1 MAKFHIEV
9 DVLVVGAGPAGAST
23 ALFLGKQGI
32 STLMISRNR
41 GTADT
46 PRAHIVNQRTME
58 VLRDAGLEEDCLTVA
73 SPPSD
78 IANTFFLRGLA
89 GEELARQW
97 AWGNNPSRMG
107 DVLSASPCSFV
118 DLPQTKVEP
127 ILLAEVT
134 RLGVSA
140 RFETELT
147 SFEQDDEGVTAR
159 LLDRI
164 TQHEVL
170 VRAKYLVGADGANSR
185 VVKDLGLPLVG
196 QGGLGSAYNV
206 LCEMD
211 LSAYTTHRKGS
222 LYLIL
227 QAGVAAWAGVVVF
240 RMVRPWDKW
249 LVSIFVPPNYN
260 GPDATPE
267 QIVERIRLAIGDPAA
282 ADLPVNIL
290 SVSKWSINDI
300 HAEKISSGRVHCMGD
315 AVHRHPP
322 GAGLGSN
329 TCVQD
334 GFNLAWKLALVL
346 KGAANP
352 RLLES
357 FNDERQPVAKQIVAR
372 ANLSMWQANGLADFL
387 GACLF
392 SVQTEAEVNAKLST
406 AEGREALRQQLLD
419 TRYNGEGHGVELA
432 RNYRSGAIVEDG
444 TPVPEQ
450 TDDPDLYYHPST
462 RPGSALPH
470 GWLVRRQAGPMKSTL
485 DLAGKGKF
493 HIFSSHGGQA
503 WQEAARKVSAKTGVE
518 IGVTLVGT
526 GLDYEDSYLDWSK
539 VRGIDDNGCV
549 LVRPDLI
556 VGWRC
561 EQMPKDPTAALLQA
575 MNRILGWTGDAS
587 GQPVTTQDVTQV
599 NTTADAA
606 A

>member
-1 MAKFHIEV
+1 MAKFHVEV
-9 DVLVVGAGPAGAST
+9 DVLVVGAGPAGATT

-58 VLRDAGLEEDCLTVA
+58 VLRDAGLEKDCLEVA
-73 SPPSD
+73 SPPSA

-107 DVLSASPCSFV
+107 DVMSASPCTFV

-127 ILLAEVT
+127 VVLTELT
-134 RLGVSA
+134 RLGVDA
-140 RFETELT
+140 RFETELV
-147 SFEQDDEGVTAR
+147 SFEQDDEGVTST

-164 TQHEVL
+164 TQQEFL
-170 VRAKYLVGADGANSR
+170 VRSKYLVGADGANSR
-185 VVKDLGLPLVG
+185 VVKSLGLPLVG
-196 QGGLGSAYNV
+196 QGGLGAAYNV

-227 QAGVAAWAGVVVF
+227 QAGVTAWAGVVVL

-249 LVSIFVPPNYN
+249 LVSIFVPPNYS
-260 GPDATPE
+260 GPDATHE
-267 QIVERIRLAIGDPAA
+267 QIVERIRMAIGDPAA
-282 ADLPVNIL
+282 AELPIEVL

-300 HAEKISSGRVHCMGD
+300 HAEKISAGRVYCMGD

-346 KGAANP
+346 KGAAHP
-352 RLLES
+352 RLLDS

-372 ANLSMWQANGLADFL
+372 ANLSMWQANSLADYL

-392 SVQTEAEVNAKLST
+392 SEQTEAEVDAKLST
-406 AEGREALRQQLLD
+406 PEGREALRKQLLD
-419 TRYNGEGHGVELA
+419 TRYNGEGHGVELT
-432 RNYRSGAIVEDG
+432 RNYCSGAVVQDG
-444 TPVPEQ
+444 TPAPVQ

-462 RPGSALPH
+462 RPGSSLPH
-470 GWLVRRQAGPMKSTL
+470 GWMVRRQAGPVKSTL
-485 DLAGKGKF
+485 DLAGKGRF

-503 WQEAARKVSAKTGVE
+503 WRDAVRAVAQKTGVE
-518 IGVTLVGT
+518 IGVTLIGT
-526 GLDYEDSYLDWSK
+526 GLDYEDPYLDWSK
-539 VRGIDDNGCV
+539 VRGTEDNGCV

-561 EQMPKDPTAALLQA
+561 AQLPENPAGALLQA
-575 MNRILGWTGDAS
+575 MQHILGWTVDAS
-587 GQPVTTQDVTQV
+587 VQTETAPSK
-599 NTTADAA
+599 NTTETVA
-606 A
+606 

>member
-1 MAKFHIEV
+1 MAKFHVEV
-9 DVLVVGAGPAGAST
+9 DVLIVGAGPAGAST
-23 ALFLGKQGI
+23 AVFLGKQGI

-46 PRAHIVNQRTME
+46 PRAHIVNQRAME
-58 VLRDAGLEEDCLTVA
+58 VFRDAGLEKDCLAVA
-73 SPPSD
+73 SPPTD

-107 DVLSASPCSFV
+107 DVLTASPCTFL
-118 DLPQTKVEP
+118 DFPQTKMEP
-127 ILLAEVT
+127 ILLAEAT
-134 RLGVSA
+134 RLGVNV
-140 RFETELT
+140 RYETELM
-147 SFEQDDEGVTAR
+147 SFEQDENGVTAR

-164 TQHEVL
+164 TQQEVL
-170 VRAKYLVGADGANSR
+170 VRSKYLVGADGANSR
-185 VVKDLGLPLVG
+185 VVKDLGVPLVG

-211 LSAYTTHRKGS
+211 LSAYTAHRKGS

-227 QAGVAAWAGVVVF
+227 QAGVAEWAGVVVF

-249 LVSIFVPPNYN
+249 LVSIYIPPNYT

-267 QIVERIRLAIGDPAA
+267 QIVERIRLAIGDAAA
-282 ADLPVNIL
+282 ADLPISVQ

-300 HAEKISSGRVHCMGD
+300 HAERISSGRVHCMGD

-334 GFNLAWKLALVL
+334 GFNLAWKLALVI
-346 KGAANP
+346 KGVAHP
-352 RLLES
+352 RLLDS

-372 ANLSMWQANGLADFL
+372 ANLSMWQANSLADFL

-392 SVQTEAEVNAKLST
+392 NVQTEAEVNAKLST
-406 AEGREALRQQLLD
+406 PEGREALRQQLLD

-432 RNYRSGAIVEDG
+432 RNYGSGAIVDDG
-444 TPVPEQ
+444 TPAPEQ

-470 GWLVRRQAGPMKSTL
+470 GWLVRRHAGPMKSTL
-485 DLAGKGKF
+485 DLAGKGQF

-503 WQEAARKVSAKTGVE
+503 WKDAAKAVAEKTGAE
-518 IGVTLVGT
+518 IGVTLIGT
-526 GLDYEDSYLDWSK
+526 GLDYEDPYLDWAK
-539 VRGIDDNGCV
+539 VRATDDNGCV

-556 VGWRC
+556 VGWRSA
-561 EQMPKDPTAALLQA
+561 QMPEDPTQALLQV
-575 MNRILGWTGDAS
+575 MKQILGWT
-587 GQPVTTQDVTQV
+587 
-599 NTTADAA
+599 ADARGSSDTA
-606 A
+606 KTLADAGL

>member
-23 ALFLGKQGI
+23 ALFLGKHGI
-32 STLMISRNR
+32 SALMISRNR
-41 GTADT
+41 GSADT

-58 VLRDAGLEEDCLTVA
+58 VFRDAGLEADCLAAA
-73 SPPSD
+73 SPPTE

-107 DVLSASPCSFV
+107 DVLSASPCTFV
-118 DLPQTKVEP
+118 DLPQTKMEP

-134 RLGVSA
+134 RQGVDV
-140 RFETELT
+140 RFETELA
-147 SFEQDDEGVTAR
+147 SFEQDEEGVTAR

-164 TQHEVL
+164 TQQEVL
-170 VRAKYLVGADGANSR
+170 VRCKYLVGADGANSR
-185 VVKDLGLPLVG
+185 VVKELGLPLVG
-196 QGGLGSAYNV
+196 QGGLGTAYNV
-206 LCEMD
+206 LCDMD
-211 LSAYTTHRKGS
+211 LAAYTTHRKGS

-240 RMVRPWDKW
+240 RMVRPWNKW
-249 LVSIFVPPNYN
+249 LVSIFVPPNYS
-260 GPDATPE
+260 GPEATAE
-267 QIVERIRLAIGDPAA
+267 QIVERIRVAIGDSAGAEVPIN
-282 ADLPVNIL
+282 VQ

-300 HAEKISSGRVHCMGD
+300 HAERISLGRVHCMGD
-315 AVHRHPP
+315 AIHRHPP

-334 GFNLAWKLALVL
+334 GFNLAWKLAFVL
-346 KGAANP
+346 KGSAHP

-392 SVQTEAEVNAKLST
+392 SVQTEAEVNAKLATS
-406 AEGREALRQQLLD
+406 EGRVALRQQLLD
-419 TRYNGEGHGVELA
+419 TRYNGEGHGVELT
-432 RNYRSGAIVEDG
+432 RNYRSHAIVEDG
-444 TPVPEQ
+444 TSVPVQ
-450 TDDPDLYYHPST
+450 HDDPDLYYHPST
-462 RPGSALPH
+462 RPGSSLPH
-470 GWLVRRQAGPMKSTL
+470 GWLVQRQAGPLRSTL
-485 DLAGKGKF
+485 DLAGKCQF
-493 HIFSSHGGQA
+493 HLFSSHGGQA
-503 WQEAARKVSAKTGVE
+503 WRDAAQQVSQATGVE
-518 IGVTLVGT
+518 IGVTLIGA
-526 GLDYEDSYLDWSK
+526 GLEYEDPYLDWSK
-539 VRGIDDNGCV
+539 VRGIEDAGCV

-561 EQMPKDPTAALLQA
+561 AQMPSEPAAMLHQV
-575 MNRILGWTGDAS
+575 MSSILGWTA
-587 GQPVTTQDVTQV
+587 
-599 NTTADAA
+599 NTSDQGNAGPDLEATSTAAVAA
-606 A
+606 V

>member
-1 MAKFHIEV
+1 MAKFHVEV

-23 ALFLGKQGI
+23 ALFLGKQGV

-58 VLRDAGLEEDCLTVA
+58 VFRDAGLEEDCLAVA
-73 SPPSD
+73 APPTE

-89 GEELARQW
+89 GDELARQW

-107 DVLSASPCSFV
+107 DVLSASPCTFV
-118 DLPQTKVEP
+118 DLPQTKMEP
-127 ILLAEVT
+127 ILLSEVT
-134 RLGVSA
+134 RLGVNV
-140 RFETELT
+140 RYETELV
-147 SFEQDDEGVTAR
+147 SFEQDEEGVTSK

-164 TQHEVL
+164 TQQEIL
-170 VRAKYLVGADGANSR
+170 VRSKYLVGADGANSR

-196 QGGLGSAYNV
+196 QGGLGAAYNV
-206 LCEMD
+206 LCDMD
-211 LSAYTTHRKGS
+211 LSAYTAHRKGS

-249 LVSIFVPPNYN
+249 LVSIFVPPNYT
-260 GPDATPE
+260 GPDATTE
-267 QIVERIRLAIGDPAA
+267 QIVDRIRVAIGDSAA
-282 ADLPVNIL
+282 ADLPINVL
-290 SVSKWSINDI
+290 SVSRWSINDI

-346 KGAANP
+346 KGKAHP

-357 FNDERQPVAKQIVAR
+357 FNEERQPVAKQIVAR

-392 SVQTEAEVNAKLST
+392 SVQTEAEVNAKLAT

-432 RNYRSGAIVEDG
+432 RSYCSGAIVEDG
-444 TPVPEQ
+444 TPPPIQ
-450 TDDPDLYYHPST
+450 SDDPDLYYHPST

-470 GWLVRRQAGPMKSTL
+470 GWLVRRQAGPLKSTL

-503 WQEAARKVSAKTGVE
+503 WKEAARRVSEKTGVD

-526 GLDYEDSYLDWSK
+526 GLDYEDPYLDWSK
-539 VRGIDDNGCV
+539 VRGVDDEGCV

-556 VGWRC
+556 VGWRTA
-561 EQMPKDPTAALLQA
+561 QMPKDPYQALLRV
-575 MNRILGWTGDAS
+575 MNNILGWGGES
-587 GQPVTTQDVTQV
+587 SVP
-599 NTTADAA
+599 AA
-606 A
+606 ERQTNAVPESAI

>member
-1 MAKFHIEV
+1 MEKVQVEV

-23 ALFLGKQGI
+23 AVFLGKQGI

-46 PRAHIVNQRTME
+46 PRAHIVNQRAME
-58 VLRDAGLEEDCLTVA
+58 VLRDAGLEKDCLAVA
-73 SPPSD
+73 APPAN

-107 DVLSASPCSFV
+107 DVLTASPCTFV
-118 DLPQTKVEP
+118 DLPQTKMEP
-127 ILLAEVT
+127 ILLAEAT
-134 RLGVSA
+134 RVGINV
-140 RFETELT
+140 RYETELM
-147 SFEQDDEGVTAR
+147 SFEQDEEGVTAR

-164 TQHEVL
+164 TQNEFL

-196 QGGLGSAYNV
+196 QGGLGAAYNV

-227 QAGVAAWAGVVVF
+227 QAGVSAWAGVVVF
-240 RMVRPWDKW
+240 RMVQPWDKW

-260 GPDATPE
+260 GPDATPD

-282 ADLPVNIL
+282 ANFPVNVL
-290 SVSKWSINDI
+290 SVSKWSINDL
-300 HAEKISSGRVHCMGD
+300 HAEKISVGRVHCMGD
-315 AVHRHPP
+315 SVHRHPP

-329 TCVQD
+329 TCLQD

-346 KGAANP
+346 KGSAHP

-372 ANLSMWQANGLADFL
+372 ANLSMWQANSLADFL

-392 SVQTEAEVNAKLST
+392 SVQTEAEVNQKLST
-406 AEGREALRQQLLD
+406 AEGREAFRQQLLD

-432 RNYRSGAIVEDG
+432 RNYRSGAIVDDG
-444 TPVPEQ
+444 TPVPVQ

-462 RPGSALPH
+462 RPGAALPH
-470 GWLVRRQAGPMKSTL
+470 GWLVHRQAGPLKSTL

-493 HIFSSHGGQA
+493 HLFSSHGGQA
-503 WQEAARKVSAKTGVE
+503 WQEAAKRVSEKVGVE
-518 IGVTLVGT
+518 IGITLIGT
-526 GLDYEDSYLDWSK
+526 GLDYEDPYLDWSK
-539 VRGIDDNGCV
+539 VRGIDDDGCV

-556 VGWRC
+556 VGWRSA
-561 EQMPKDPTAALLQA
+561 QMPKDPTATLLQIV
-575 MNRILGWTGDAS
+575 NRILGWTCDATA
-587 GQPVTTQDVTQV
+587 QPVRTQESTKA
-599 NTTADAA
+599 NTMAGVAA
-606 A
+606 

>member
-1 MAKFHIEV
+1 MAKFHVEV

-46 PRAHIVNQRTME
+46 PRAHIVNQRAME
-58 VLRDAGLEEDCLTVA
+58 VLRDAGLEEDCLAVA
-73 SPPSD
+73 SPSSD

-107 DVLSASPCSFV
+107 DVLSASPCTFV
-118 DLPQTKVEP
+118 DLPQSKMEP

-134 RLGVSA
+134 RLGVDA

-147 SFEQDDEGVTAR
+147 SFEQDGEGVTAK

-164 TQHEVL
+164 TQQEVL
-170 VRAKYLVGADGANSR
+170 VRAKYLIGADGANSR

-196 QGGLGSAYNV
+196 QGGLGTAYNV

-249 LVSIFVPPNYN
+249 LVSIFVPPNYS
-260 GPDATPE
+260 GPDATPA
-267 QIVERIRLAIGDPAA
+267 QIVERIRLAIGDTAA
-282 ADLPVNIL
+282 AEMPINVL

-300 HAEKISSGRVHCMGD
+300 HAERISSGRVHCMGD

-346 KGAANP
+346 KGAAHP

-372 ANLSMWQANGLADFL
+372 ANLSMWQANSLADFL

-406 AEGREALRQQLLD
+406 PEGIEALRLQLLD

-432 RNYRSGAIVEDG
+432 RNYRSRAIVEDG
-444 TPVPEQ
+444 TPASVQ

-470 GWLVRRQAGPMKSTL
+470 GWMVRREAGPLISTL

-493 HIFSSHGGQA
+493 HLFSSHGGQV
-503 WQEAARKVSAKTGVE
+503 WRDAALKVSQDTGVE
-518 IGVTLVGT
+518 IGVTLIGT
-526 GLDYEDSYLDWSK
+526 GLDYEDPYLDWSK
-539 VRGIDDNGCV
+539 VRGTDASGCV

-556 VGWRC
+556 IGWRSADL
-561 EQMPKDPTAALLQA
+561 PKDPAAALLQA
-575 MNRILGWTGDAS
+575 MNCILGWIGDGEVHAVKKLDATQAS
-587 GQPVTTQDVTQV
+587 TVVEL
-599 NTTADAA
+599 AA
-606 A
+606 

>member
-1 MAKFHIEV
+1 MAKYHVEV

-23 ALFLGKQGI
+23 AVFLGKQGI

-41 GTADT
+41 GAADT
-46 PRAHIVNQRTME
+46 PRAHIVNQRAME
-58 VLRDAGLEEDCLTVA
+58 VFRDAGLEKDCLQVA
-73 SPPSD
+73 SPAVD

-107 DVLSASPCSFV
+107 DVLTASPCTFV
-118 DLPQTKVEP
+118 DFPQTKMEP
-127 ILLAEVT
+127 ILLAEAT
-134 RLGVSA
+134 RLGVNV
-140 RFETELT
+140 RYDTELL
-147 SFEQDDEGVTAR
+147 SFEQDDDGVTAS
-159 LLDRI
+159 LLDRL
-164 TQHEVL
+164 TQQEYL
-170 VRAKYLVGADGANSR
+170 VRSKYLVGADGANSR

-227 QAGVAAWAGVVVF
+227 QAGVAEWAGVVVF

-249 LVSIFVPPNYN
+249 LVSIYIPPNYT
-260 GPDATPE
+260 GPDATTE
-267 QIVERIRLAIGDPAA
+267 QIVERIRVAIGDAA
-282 ADLPVNIL
+282 ANDLPITVL

-300 HAEKISSGRVHCMGD
+300 HAEKISAGRVHCMGD
-315 AVHRHPP
+315 AIHRHPP

-346 KGAANP
+346 KGKAHP
-352 RLLES
+352 RLLDS

-372 ANLSMWQANGLADFL
+372 ANLSMWQANSLADFL

-392 SVQTEAEVNAKLST
+392 SVQTEAEVNATLAT
-406 AEGREALRQQLLD
+406 AEGRDSLRRQLLD
-419 TRYNGEGHGVELA
+419 TRYNGEGHGVELT
-432 RNYRSGAIVEDG
+432 RNYSSGAVVEDG
-444 TPVPEQ
+444 TPPVQ
-450 TDDPDLYYHPST
+450 HADDPDLYYHPST

-470 GWLVRRQAGPMKSTL
+470 GWLVSRQAGPMKSTL

-503 WQEAARKVSAKTGVE
+503 WQEAARKVTEKTGVE
-518 IGVTLVGT
+518 IGVTLIGT
-526 GLDYEDSYLDWSK
+526 GLDYEDPYLDWSK
-539 VRGIDDNGCV
+539 VRGIEDDGCV

-556 VGWRC
+556 VGWRSSKL
-561 EQMPKDPTAALLQA
+561 PKDPSQALLQV
-575 MNRILGWTGDAS
+575 MRQILGWLPDATEK
-587 GQPVTTQDVTQV
+587 GQ
-599 NTTADAA
+599 AA
-606 A
+606 MDKVLAATVA